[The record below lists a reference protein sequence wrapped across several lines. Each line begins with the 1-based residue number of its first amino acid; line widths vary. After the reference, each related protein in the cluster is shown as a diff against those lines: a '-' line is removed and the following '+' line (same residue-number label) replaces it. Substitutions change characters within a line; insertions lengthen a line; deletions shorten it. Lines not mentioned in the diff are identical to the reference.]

1 MKNSKADNILRPIMP
16 SFKFLKLLAPILF
29 LNPLHNDNCSVVSSA
44 PSYAYN
50 QTLSDKVLYDI
61 CIVSGTNG
69 SPINKHPK
77 LEPRHSSSSVKSLKN
92 VSLTPPPVLPP
103 KTRKL
108 QGPGTV
114 TLASASGHVQAGPGV
129 PGPAGTTGSDTGEHN
144 NTTKRQQHQLLAA
157 TESFVD
163 DGVSVVRIG
172 TGINRSMSNVGS
184 RVRTRVPKPVRRS
197 KSHLT
202 GKYVTNITHGGSV
215 TLVSLNNQD
224 DVVREFQPI
233 DPDITPR

>member
-1 MKNSKADNILRPIMP
+1 M
-16 SFKFLKLLAPILF
+16 
-29 LNPLHNDNCSVVSSA
+29 
-44 PSYAYN
+44 
-50 QTLSDKVLYDI
+50 
-61 CIVSGTNG
+61 
-69 SPINKHPK
+69 
-77 LEPRHSSSSVKSLKN
+77 
-92 VSLTPPPVLPP
+92 LPP

-114 TLASASGHVQAGPGV
+114 TLASGPGV
-129 PGPAGTTGSDTGEHN
+129 PGPAGTSLATTGSDTVTTGEH
-144 NTTKRQQHQLLAA
+144 NTTKRQQHQLLQPAQ
-157 TESFVD
+157 ESFVD